1 MQEDF
6 NYNRH
11 ITGSEFI
18 DFILNNQILLDYW
31 FRVEDG
37 ESNVRKEIVWYPFDA
52 NGNHYIW
59 YEDIDEIR
67 MIIYVDEIFEFWRQL
82 SIYLKKTTSRW
93 EHVCMNVEFTETVLR
108 DEESDL
114 YRENFIGYNLI
125 NLMMLSV
132 DAEKEG

>member
-82 SIYLKKTTSRW
+82 SIYLKKTASRW
-93 EHVCMNVEFTETVLR
+93 EYVCMNVEFIETVSR

-125 NLMMLSV
+125 NLMMLS
-132 DAEKEG
+132 AEA